1 MCSLETRPSVN
12 TDFYDFS
19 HALILLKLLK
29 NRKIILI
36 DLNYKQYYSS
46 SWYFNVPDLN
56 FSGNLPF
63 LDKLI
68 SGKLVSSKLVFN
80 VWFHKFITISSLA
93 VFDDIL
99 SKVHHWL
106 TMVKILVK
114 LGYVSN
120 SDVFLNQVYDYII

>member
-29 NRKIILI
+29 NREIILI

-46 SWYFNVPDLN
+46 SWYFNVPDKN
-56 FSGNLPF
+56 FSGNGPF

-68 SGKLVSSKLVFN
+68 SGKLVSPKPVFN
-80 VWFHKFITISSLA
+80 VWFHK
-93 VFDDIL
+93 FDDIL